1 MGSSVKDVNVFATA
15 PSGASAPDSITK
27 VGNDTFVEYG
37 NGADSTG
44 ANGSSQVVEY
54 GQYGRI
60 IASYTLAGTVDGL
73 KYNPQNGLVYAL
85 QNQDGNSTLTT
96 ISPRTGQTSQP
107 FSYAQ
112 PSSSRGYD
120 DIVFKGRQVF
130 ESYTNPVGNGDAV
143 IARLEHGNGPSGSL
157 QTVPILNSDATGL
170 NTVTGQRNQPLPITD
185 PDSLKVAPNGD
196 LILTGASDGVIADI
210 HNPGQANQ
218 QVRFT
223 QVTDANG
230 NAASGLDDVIKPSAT
245 SGTFQL
251 TNTSGNE
258 VLSFSD
264 SRLNPNDY
272 YASVAGLGGF
282 GQIDPHTGVFT
293 LLVPASGAHGLTFT
307 SGPAAGANFFGQA
320 ASAFSAPASVADL
333 AQALHDGPS
342 GAGTS
347 APTLGQDAAS
357 VGDLAAPL
365 AHQHAQATKFFG

>member
-1 MGSSVKDVNVFATA
+1 MVSSVKNVSVFATS
-15 PSGASAPDSITK
+15 PSGNSAPDSIIK

-44 ANGSSQVVEY
+44 ASGSSDVIEY
-54 GQYGRI
+54 GPYGRI

-73 KYNPQNGLVYAL
+73 KYNAQNGLVYAL

-96 ISPRTGQTSQP
+96 INPRTGQTSEP

-112 PSSSRGYD
+112 PSSTRGYD
-120 DIVFKGRQVF
+120 DIVFKGRQIF

-143 IARLEHGNGPSGSL
+143 IVRLEHGNGPSGSL

-210 HNPGQANQ
+210 HNPGRANQ

-223 QVTDANG
+223 QVTDADG

-258 VLSFSD
+258 VLSFSA

-282 GQIDPHTGVFT
+282 GQIDPHTRVFT

-307 SGPAAGANFFGQA
+307 PGPAAGANFSDEA

-333 AQALHDGPS
+333 AQALHDGAS

-347 APTLGQDAAS
+347 TPTLGQDAAS
-357 VGDLAAPL
+357 IGNLAAPV
-365 AHQHAQATKFFG
+365 ADHHAQPTKFLG

>member
-1 MGSSVKDVNVFATA
+1 MVSSVKNVNVFATS
-15 PSGASAPDSITK
+15 PYGASAPDSIVK

-44 ANGSSQVVEY
+44 AGGSSQVVEY
-54 GQYGRI
+54 GPQGRI

-73 KYNPQNGLVYAL
+73 KYNAQNGLVYAL

-96 ISPRTGQTSQP
+96 INPRTGRTSQP

-112 PSSSRGYD
+112 PSSTRGYD
-120 DIVFKGRQVF
+120 DIVFKGRQIF
-130 ESYTNPVGNGDAV
+130 ESYTNPVGNGDAIV
-143 IARLEHGNGPSGSL
+143 VRLEHGNEPSGSL

-170 NTVTGQRNQPLPITD
+170 NTVTGQRDQPVPITD
-185 PDSLKVAPNGD
+185 PDSLKLAPNGD
-196 LILTGASDGVIADI
+196 LILTGGSDGVIADI

-251 TNTSGNE
+251 TSTSANE
-258 VLSFSD
+258 VLSFSA

-293 LLVPASGAHGLTFT
+293 LLVPVSGAHGLTFT
-307 SGPAAGANFFGQA
+307 PGPATGANYAGDG
-320 ASAFSAPASVADL
+320 SAFSAPALVADL
-333 AQALHDGPS
+333 AQALHDGAS
-342 GAGTS
+342 GAATS
-347 APTLGQDAAS
+347 APTVGQDAAS
-357 VGDLAAPL
+357 VGNLAAPVA
-365 AHQHAQATKFFG
+365 AHHAQATKFFG